1 MLPHRARDVLHG
13 GTVDREQVVARDEA
27 AKVRRAGRVD
37 APDDDLC
44 RVRAMQPAR
53 APVHISRH
61 GAGYARVV
69 ELATSCGLVL
79 ATVLNHPRGRRET
92 SYDASCRLARS
103 KMGGC
108 EGCACV
114 HHLRRP
120 VPRRVE
126 PFAHGPV
133 RLQLEAGRLQR
144 AAPHLHLP
152 RARLARKQA
161 QHRDLFVHGGDGH
174 TGGDRHHGLWL
185 GVYSGC
191 SPWWRSLRC
200 TPSAR
205 HLSECGCWR
214 CGGGDGVTF
223 VQVVFSPPI
232 AKLFQIDSAEQGMI
246 SCEQK
251 SSAEFIRAIHTVP
264 TKSKQSYRGG

>member
-1 MLPHRARDVLHG
+1 MC
-13 GTVDREQVVARDEA
+13 
-27 AKVRRAGRVD
+27 
-37 APDDDLC
+37 AP
-44 RVRAMQPAR
+44 
-53 APVHISRH
+53 
-61 GAGYARVV
+61 
-69 ELATSCGLVL
+69 
-79 ATVLNHPRGRRET
+79 
-92 SYDASCRLARS
+92 
-103 KMGGC
+103 
-108 EGCACV
+108 
-114 HHLRRP
+114 HLRRP

-161 QHRDLFVHGGDGH
+161 QHRDLLVHGGDGH

-185 GVYSGC
+185 GGYSGC

-223 VQVVFSPPI
+223 VPSCSAPI
-232 AKLFQIDSAEQGMI
+232 KKLFQIDSAEQGMI

-251 SSAEFIRAIHTVP
+251 LLQILFEPYTRYRPSRNNHTVGAD
-264 TKSKQSYRGG
+264 SWR

>member
-1 MLPHRARDVLHG
+1 MQP
-13 GTVDREQVVARDEA
+13 
-27 AKVRRAGRVD
+27 
-37 APDDDLC
+37 
-44 RVRAMQPAR
+44 VRAH
-53 APVHISRH
+53 VHISRH
-61 GAGYARVV
+61 GAAYARVV
-69 ELATSCGLVL
+69 ELATSCGLV
-79 ATVLNHPRGRRET
+79 ATVLNHPCRGRRET

-174 TGGDRHHGLWL
+174 TGGDRHHGLRL

-205 HLSECGCWR
+205 HLSECGRWR

-223 VQVVFSPPI
+223 VPLFSPPI
-232 AKLFQIDSAEQGMI
+232 AKLFQIDFRRTRDDI
-246 SCEQK
+246 VRTKVSCRVY
-251 SSAEFIRAIHTVP
+251 SSHTHDP
-264 TKSKQSYRGG
+264 TKSEQSYRGG

>member
-1 MLPHRARDVLHG
+1 MRPLKC
-13 GTVDREQVVARDEA
+13 A
-27 AKVRRAGRVD
+27 APAGSMRPMTTC
-37 APDDDLC
+37 A
-44 RVRAMQPAR
+44 VRAMQPAR

-69 ELATSCGLVL
+69 ELATSCGLV

-161 QHRDLFVHGGDGH
+161 QHRDLLVHGGDGH
-174 TGGDRHHGLWL
+174 TGGDRHHGLRL

-205 HLSECGCWR
+205 HLSECGRWR
-214 CGGGDGVTF
+214 CGGGRWCHVPAKVVGEFSFVTRYCCF
-223 VQVVFSPPI
+223 RRRLRSCSKSIPQNN
-232 AKLFQIDSAEQGMI
+232 GMI

-251 SSAEFIRAIHTVP
+251 FTAEFIRAIHTVP